1 MLQTTNQVMLRS
13 LIYSHMYLHIYIY
26 LLIYIPICPS
36 SNLGLQKKK
45 LIYRLDDQAAT
56 PSPCLPS
63 GKRLQKTM
71 EQITIL

>member
-1 MLQTTNQVMLRS
+1 MLRS
-13 LIYSHMYLHIYIY
+13 LIYSHMYLHIYTY
-26 LLIYIPICPS
+26 LFTSQSVPVLIWDYR
-36 SNLGLQKKK
+36 KKK

-71 EQITIL
+71 EDHHVIAG